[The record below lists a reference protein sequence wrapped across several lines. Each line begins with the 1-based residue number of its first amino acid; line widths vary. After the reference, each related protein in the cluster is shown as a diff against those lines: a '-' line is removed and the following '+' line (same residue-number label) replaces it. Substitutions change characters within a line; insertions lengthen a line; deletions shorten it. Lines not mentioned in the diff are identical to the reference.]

1 MRVQVRALSTLAAVS
16 VLTAVPVAQT
26 MPLSKHNGLQRYFA
40 ATSAQITSYRA
51 LASRLDSILSEQ
63 PMVNV
68 DPKVEKLYKI
78 ADRFE
83 DLAAR
88 WHRIA
93 ATNGLRTRH
102 TGMGRVFEI
111 EARGWRIYAAA
122 LFTRHLDEL
131 HAATTQLG
139 SMLRSAAY
147 LQRRWAA
154 ALRGALIRADLS
166 VPRWL
171 HRMATSPL

>member
-1 MRVQVRALSTLAAVS
+1 MRVQVRALSTLATVS

-102 TGMGRVFEI
+102 SGMGRVFEI

-154 ALRGALIRADLS
+154 ALQGALFRADLS

>member
-1 MRVQVRALSTLAAVS
+1 MHVQVRALATLATLS
-16 VLTAVPVAQT
+16 VLTAAPVAQT
-26 MPLSKHNGLQRYFA
+26 MPLSKHYGLQRYFA
-40 ATSAQITSYRA
+40 ASTAQIMSYKA
-51 LASRLDSILSEQ
+51 LASRLDSILSQ
-63 PMVNV
+63 RPMVNV

-78 ADRFE
+78 AGGFE
-83 DLAAR
+83 ELAAR

-93 ATNGLRTRH
+93 ATKGLRTRH
-102 TGMGRVFEI
+102 SGMGRVFEI

-131 HAATTQLG
+131 RAATIQLG

-147 LQRRWAA
+147 LQRRWAG
-154 ALRGALIRADLS
+154 ALQGALIRADLS

-171 HRMATSPL
+171 HTMATSPP